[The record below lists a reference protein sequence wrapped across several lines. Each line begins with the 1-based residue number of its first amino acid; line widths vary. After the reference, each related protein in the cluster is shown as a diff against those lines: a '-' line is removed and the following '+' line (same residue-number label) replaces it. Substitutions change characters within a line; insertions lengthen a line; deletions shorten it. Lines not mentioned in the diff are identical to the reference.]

1 MDNVIS
7 LKVKRHEKELKYEKR
22 MLKELSLN
30 EIKHKISHNFDE
42 IIKPNSIEDG
52 CVDFAI
58 EAFLLGA
65 RYSRFG
71 YYGESMQ
78 IANGRC
84 QYEEKQ
90 LVNDLYEYVIEWGK
104 FKHNNLDSAEVFNKC
119 RYYISS
125 WWKEGFLRGEKR
137 HKLRL

>member
-1 MDNVIS
+1 MGNVIS

-22 MLKELSLN
+22 MLKELSLT
-30 EIKHKISHNFDE
+30 EIKHKISEYFIH
-42 IIKPNSIEDG
+42 IIKLHSIEDG

-58 EAFLLGA
+58 EAYLLGA
-65 RYSRFG
+65 KYSRFG

-78 IANGRC
+78 AVNDRC
-84 QYEEKQ
+84 RYEEQ
-90 LVNDLYEYVIEWGK
+90 RLVNDLYEYLIQRGMFEQHDPSLEK
-104 FKHNNLDSAEVFNKC
+104 VFNMCKQ
-119 RYYISS
+119 YISM